1 LHETTNYT
9 LLTMRLLMLLFV
21 CLAATGTFAQAKKIA
36 KPAATRPASQSVAV
50 SPGAAVYK
58 QYCLTCHQVDGGG
71 VPNLNP
77 PLSGTD
83 WVVGD
88 KNRLIGVLLNGLQNA
103 EIEGETYDNVMP
115 AHDFLTDQQL
125 ADVLTYIRSN
135 FGNKAIGI
143 TPGEVKAQRKK

>member
-1 LHETTNYT
+1 
-9 LLTMRLLMLLFV
+9 MRLLTLLIF
-21 CLAATGTFAQAKKIA
+21 CLAATGTFAQSKKTVKTA
-36 KPAATRPASQSVAV
+36 VTKPASQPVATP
-50 SPGAAVYK
+50 PGAAIYK
-58 QYCLTCHQVDGGG
+58 QYCLTCHQADGGG

-115 AHDFLTDQQL
+115 AHDFLTDQQI
-125 ADVLTYIRSN
+125 ADVLTYIRTN
-135 FGNKAIGI
+135 FGNKAPAI
-143 TPGEVKAQRKK
+143 TAEEVKARRGK